1 MYLKVGI
8 IFVLMFKFYK
18 NKGVDKIKVI
28 NIREL
33 IEIYFFLLR
42 LLMILSLVLKFIM
55 VFCYLVFFIVFD
67 Y

>member
-8 IFVLMFKFYK
+8 IFVWMFKFYK
-18 NKGVDKIKVI
+18 NKGIDKIKVI

>member
-1 MYLKVGI
+1 
-8 IFVLMFKFYK
+8 MFKFYK